1 MDCKEQERRLRHK
14 TCIFLALET
23 LMLCM
28 LAILLFVLSDGS
40 WTYLYFHE
48 YTLSETLLE
57 MAAVCAVPMLCTVL
71 SMRSRIFYY
80 VYEIFHGIVG
90 VYFGGV
96 FLSLFLMIRFFIYL
110 FKLSRIKEE

>member
-1 MDCKEQERRLRHK
+1 MDLMEQEMVLRHK

-23 LMLCM
+23 LLLCA
-28 LAILLFVLSDGS
+28 LVILLFVLSDGS

-48 YTLSETLLE
+48 YALSETLLE
-57 MAAVCAVPMLCTVL
+57 VAAVCAVPVICTML
-71 SMRSRIFYY
+71 SMRFRIFYY

-96 FLSLFLMIRFFIYL
+96 FLSLFLLTRFFVYL
-110 FKLSRIKEE
+110 FKLSKIKEG